1 MMSETTNNATEH
13 DILVTLSTQR
23 EINAPWLEKQAIR
36 IEEALEK
43 GCPDILG
50 PSVTAN
56 FEENGWELDLTIR
69 AESMADAYDKL
80 GQVFRIVEETAG
92 VEYLPGQDE
101 VRSGYASN
109 KTHGPHETGEL
120 QPA

>member
-1 MMSETTNNATEH
+1 MSETTNTATEH
-13 DILVTLSTQR
+13 DILVTLATQR

-43 GCPDILG
+43 SCPDILG

-69 AESMADAYDKL
+69 AQSMADAYDKL
-80 GQVFRIVEETAG
+80 GQVFKIVEETAG

-101 VRSGYASN
+101 VRSGYESN
-109 KTHGPHETGEL
+109 QTHGPHETGEL

>member
-1 MMSETTNNATEH
+1 MSETTNTATEH
-13 DILVTLSTQR
+13 DILVTLSTPH
-23 EINAPWLEKQAIR
+23 EVNPPWLEKQAVV
-36 IEEALEK
+36 IEEALDK
-43 GCPDILG
+43 SCPDILG

-69 AESMADAYDKL
+69 ASSMADAYDKL

-92 VEYLPGQDE
+92 VEYVGGQDE
-101 VRSGYASN
+101 VRSGYESTMSPGA
-109 KTHGPHETGEL
+109 HDTGEL

>member
-1 MMSETTNNATEH
+1 MSDTTNTATEH

-36 IEEALEK
+36 IEEALDK
-43 GCPDILG
+43 SCPDILG

-69 AESMADAYDKL
+69 ADSMADAYDKL

-109 KTHGPHETGEL
+109 TSHGPHETGEL